1 MFNHIFAEKNCV
13 YLFLKIFFYLFLID
27 EGTAEVILMKGE
39 PVIVIGNSPRRGH
52 LVVEKQ
58 NHTIHIPFQ
67 YLELK
72 RNF

>member
-1 MFNHIFAEKNCV
+1 MKIFLFFEE
-13 YLFLKIFFYLFLID
+13 YIFLKPFIFFSLD
-27 EGTAEVILMKGE
+27 EGTADVILMKGE